1 MAQREIISDR
11 QDNTILLSCLFT
23 YSSIRT
29 RTARGGHFLQ
39 AYHAVQDAA
48 LPGGLFAFSQEEG
61 TGMDA
66 VVFTKSRQEYGMLSG
81 ILADESPGMRVSQ
94 GSMDGHYHLEHKY
107 DIVVVGVDGAQGMEL
122 VCAYRERF
130 GDALVIWITDDPYF
144 AGVAIRTHI
153 FDFIVRPLAESRFRE
168 TVRKLMAG
176 KTDSWQRMPACWR
189 GMEIDCL

>member
-1 MAQREIISDR
+1 MAQREIINDR
-11 QDNTILLSCLFT
+11 QDNTVLLSCLFT

-48 LPGGLFAFSQEEG
+48 LPGGLLRFHRREKEG

-153 FDFIVRPLAESRFRE
+153 FDFHRP
-168 TVRKLMAG
+168 
-176 KTDSWQRMPACWR
+176 PACGIPVQGDGKETHGR
-189 GMEIDCL
+189 KN

>member
-1 MAQREIISDR
+1 
-11 QDNTILLSCLFT
+11 
-23 YSSIRT
+23 
-29 RTARGGHFLQ
+29 
-39 AYHAVQDAA
+39 
-48 LPGGLFAFSQEEG
+48 
-61 TGMDA
+61 MDA

-153 FDFIVRPLAESRFRE
+153 LTLSSARLRNPGSGRR
-168 TVRKLMAG
+168 
-176 KTDSWQRMPACWR
+176 
-189 GMEIDCL
+189 